1 MMKSSGMKRVLFNTC
16 IFSNLTLIAIAQQS
30 STIDTT
36 HNHVR
41 YMSEITLVGRNTR
54 ADIHFLP
61 EIVGTT
67 INAGR
72 KNALIVMDNIQGNVV
87 NNTMR
92 QVMAKV
98 PGIQIWESDPSGIQ
112 IGIAA
117 RGLSP
122 NRSWEFNVR
131 QNGYDISSDPFGYP
145 EAYYTPQLNSVQR
158 IQVVR
163 GAASLQYGP
172 QFGGLVNFIL
182 KDGSEAV
189 KPFQYETQQTLGSF
203 NLFNTYHAVGGKT
216 EKVKYYGFW
225 DHRRGDGFRPNSGFH
240 VNTGFASTTWKISPK
255 LKAGVEL
262 THFDYTSQQPGGLT
276 DAQFAADQAQSLRSR
291 NWFDVRWSM
300 AALNFDYAF
309 SQTTRLNVKF
319 FAMDG
324 VRNSIGYLLP
334 STLKDSINP
343 AMLTHTHRRADL
355 DQYRNAGA
363 EARFITDYAIGRQK
377 HTLSAGARV
386 FTGHTFRR
394 QNGRGDTGSD
404 FNLNVSAPFPTSLDF
419 HTFNTALF
427 AENIF
432 RVGRDLLIIP
442 GIRYEH
448 ISNTTDGRLGLS
460 GNTEIRTPTDTRNRN
475 FVLPGI
481 SLEYHVAATEVYA
494 NFAQAY
500 RPVLFSELIGNP
512 TTDVIDQNLRD
523 SRGHNIDIGYRGR
536 AKDWLFFDVSVFSL
550 DYRDRVGLLAQQ
562 RTDGSFYNLRTNVG
576 NSRSKG
582 AEILLEFSPV
592 KVWMK
597 DAFKGNLTLFVSSAL
612 IDARYDNVRVIA
624 KSGNYL
630 VETNLAG
637 KRVENAPAAI
647 HRMGMTYAR
656 GRLTATLQYSH
667 VSKSYSDANNT
678 EIPVATGVNG
688 VIPAYDVVDLSGTWR
703 FNDRLF
709 LKAGIN
715 NLLNE
720 KYFTRRAGGYP
731 GPGIMPAE
739 PRNGFL
745 TLGAKL

>member
-1 MMKSSGMKRVLFNTC
+1 MALAVSPFLH
-16 IFSNLTLIAIAQQS
+16 AQQQEASDSLS
-30 STIDTT
+30 S
-36 HNHVR
+36 HVR
-41 YMSEITLVGRNTR
+41 YLSEITLVGRNTR

-67 INAGR
+67 INAGK
-72 KNALIVMDNIQGNVV
+72 KNSLIVMDNVQGNVV

-122 NRSWEFNVR
+122 NRSWEFNIR

-182 KDGSEAV
+182 KDGSEAA

-216 EKVKYYGFW
+216 DKVNYYGFW
-225 DHRRGDGFRPNSGFH
+225 DHRRGDGFRANSGFH
-240 VNTGFASTTWKISPK
+240 VNTGFASTTWKISSK

-276 DAQFAADQAQSLRSR
+276 DAQFTTDPSQSLRSR
-291 NWFDVRWSM
+291 NWFGVRWSM
-300 AALNFDYAF
+300 AALNLDYSF
-309 SQTTRLNVKF
+309 SQSTRINLKVF
-319 FAMDG
+319 GMEG
-324 VRNSIGYLLP
+324 YRNSVGFLQPPTI
-334 STLKDSINP
+334 KDSINP
-343 AMLTHTHRRADL
+343 STLTYSNRRVDI
-355 DQYRNAGA
+355 DRYRNAGA
-363 EARFITDYAIGRQK
+363 ETRFITDYSIGRQK
-377 HTLSAGARV
+377 HTLSAGVRIY
-386 FTGHTFRR
+386 TGHTYRV

-404 FNLNVSAPFPTSLDF
+404 FNLNISGPFPTALDF
-419 HTFNTALF
+419 HTFNASLF

-432 RVGRDLLIIP
+432 RVGQDLLVIP

-448 ISNTTDGRLGLS
+448 ISNSSLGRLGFYGANEL
-460 GNTEIRTPTDTRNRN
+460 RTPTETRNRN
-475 FVLPGI
+475 FILPGI
-481 SLEYHVAATEVYA
+481 AFEYHVAATEVYA
-494 NFAQAY
+494 NFAGAY

-512 TTDVIDQNLRD
+512 TTDVIDANLSD
-523 SRGHNIDIGYRGR
+523 AKGYNIDLGYRGR
-536 AKDWLFFDVSVFSL
+536 VKDWLFFDASVFSL
-550 DYRDRVGLLAQQ
+550 AYNDRVGLLAQQ
-562 RTDGSFYNLRTNVG
+562 RNDGSFYNLRTNIG
-576 NSRSKG
+576 NSRSNG
-582 AEILLEFSPV
+582 VEFLVEFSPV
-592 KVWMK
+592 KAWMDK
-597 DAFKGNLTLFVSSAL
+597 STKGNLTIFLSSAL
-612 IDARYDNVRVIA
+612 IDARYDNVRVVT
-624 KSGNYL
+624 KSGN
-630 VETNLAG
+630 NLIESNLSG
-637 KRVENAPAAI
+637 KRVENAPAGL
-647 HRMGMTYAR
+647 HRTGMTYAR

-667 VSKSYSDANNT
+667 VTKAYSDANNT
-678 EIPVATGVNG
+678 EVAVATGVNG
-688 VIPAYDVVDLSGTWR
+688 AIPAYDILDLSGTFR
-703 FNDRLF
+703 INDKLF
-709 LKAGIN
+709 LKGGIN

-745 TLGAKL
+745 TVGAKL